1 MDGGSAP
8 PLDKG
13 HSIGTSGS
21 HFKPGGWLT
30 GWRDKRSGRRNS
42 GRRQRREDAARPRK
56 GGHKL
61 HVVVVGAG
69 ILGASI
75 AYHLTLHGVRVTL
88 VDAGQPG
95 EGATR
100 VAFAWLNAYGK
111 TPFAYHDLNRRS
123 IDMWAGFAHRLGVD
137 VTWGGEFRWAVTD
150 AGAAALAAQAEVL
163 RAWGYPT
170 RILDAGEV
178 RQLEP
183 DLQFDAFTAAS
194 YTYSDGH
201 VDTAAVMRACLTA
214 ACGRGATLR
223 VGAAVTS
230 VAIDRSRP
238 GAARAEGVQIGADTV
253 PCDVVVLAGG
263 ADMPALAAMA
273 GIQVPHYHTFGA
285 TLLLQPIPPLFKNI
299 ALLHSPRERQPL
311 INVRQLP
318 NGAVM
323 VQSGARD
330 NTQEGDRGA
339 TDAEAAQIAADAGAV
354 LPALQGVAIAE
365 VRRGRRPIP
374 KDGRSILGF
383 APEVAN
389 VYVASTHSG
398 VTLMPLVGAFAAI
411 EIAHGARV
419 EVLAPFRPQRFANPV

>member
-1 MDGGSAP
+1 M
-8 PLDKG
+8 
-13 HSIGTSGS
+13 
-21 HFKPGGWLT
+21 
-30 GWRDKRSGRRNS
+30 
-42 GRRQRREDAARPRK
+42 
-56 GGHKL
+56 

-75 AYHLTLHGVRVTL
+75 ACHLTLHGVRVTI

-111 TPFAYHDLNRRS
+111 TPFSYHDLNRRS
-123 IDMWAGFAHRLGVD
+123 IDMWAGFAHRLGVN
-137 VTWGGEFRWAVTD
+137 VTWGGELRWAVTAD
-150 AGAAALAAQAEVL
+150 GAAALAAQAEAL
-163 RAWGYPT
+163 QAWGYPT
-170 RILDAGEV
+170 RILDAAEV

-183 DLQFDAFTAAS
+183 DLQLDAFTAAS

-201 VDTAAVMRACLTA
+201 VDTTAVVEACLATA
-214 ACGRGATLR
+214 RERGAVLR
-223 VGAAVTS
+223 TGSAITGIE
-230 VAIDRSRP
+230 IDRSRS
-238 GAARAEGVQIGADTV
+238 GAARAEAVRTGGDVV
-253 PCDVVVLAGG
+253 PCDIVVLAGG
-263 ADMPALAAMA
+263 ADMPALAEMA

-285 TLLLQPIPPLFKNI
+285 TLLTQPLPPLFKNI

-318 NGAVM
+318 DGTVM
-323 VQSGARD
+323 VQSGAPD

-354 LPALQGVAIAE
+354 LPILQDIKIAE

-374 KDGRSILGF
+374 KDGRSIVGF
-383 APEVAN
+383 APEVSN
-389 VYVASTHSG
+389 VYVATTHSG
-398 VTLMPLVGAFAAI
+398 VTLTPLIGAFAAI

-419 EVLAPFRPQRFANPV
+419 EVLAPFRPERFGSQI